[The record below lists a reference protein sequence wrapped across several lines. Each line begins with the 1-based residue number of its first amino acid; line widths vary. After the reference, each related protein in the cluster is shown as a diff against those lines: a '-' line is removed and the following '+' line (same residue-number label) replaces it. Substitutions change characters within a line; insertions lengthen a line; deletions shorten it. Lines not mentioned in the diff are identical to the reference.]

1 MFIQLV
7 YSLYKMKADNSKLL
21 LKELHAMYSTVP
33 DRYDY
38 EKDTSEIEMLESQL
52 KTAYENIDKLKDILI
67 QLINY
72 LDESNS

>member
-1 MFIQLV
+1 
-7 YSLYKMKADNSKLL
+7 MKTNDSKLL
-21 LKELHAMYSTVP
+21 LKELHAMYSTIP

-38 EKDTSEIEMLESQL
+38 EKNTSEIEILESQL

-72 LDESNS
+72 LDENNN